1 MWERSRSRPQP
12 RLELSLAP
20 APAENDEVVQ
30 GENATVF
37 LEDQLVALLDDK
49 TLDTKIDGDQVS
61 FTSCRPARRRDRRAW
76 TGAQARS
83 RPQGPQA
90 FLRAPF
96 VLLCDRVLAAA
107 DRA

>member
-1 MWERSRSRPQP
+1 VNASQLPEGSGIRISGSADPPQL

-30 GENATVF
+30 GEDATVF

-61 FTSCRPARRRDRRAW
+61 FTVV
-76 TGAQARS
+76 QAG
-83 RPQGPQA
+83 PETGPQSMDG
-90 FLRAPF
+90 RPG
-96 VLLCDRVLAAA
+96 
-107 DRA
+107 